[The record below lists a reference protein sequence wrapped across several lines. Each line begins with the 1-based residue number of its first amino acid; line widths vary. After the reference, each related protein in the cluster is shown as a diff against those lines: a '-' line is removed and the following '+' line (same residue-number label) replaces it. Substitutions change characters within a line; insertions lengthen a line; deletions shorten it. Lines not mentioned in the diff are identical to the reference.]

1 MKSRKVT
8 RLFAVL
14 SAVAL
19 GLTACGNDGAQP
31 GGENSQPS
39 STGQKEENQSQGGG
53 ESKEE
58 SPDKTERDLSEQM
71 HVSIFSQADDVGYEE
86 FIANPVFE
94 YWAKMFNLELEWQLP
109 PQGSE
114 TDQLNMMFG
123 TQDYTDVIDI
133 SYNTENLATLC
144 QDEVIYNLAPYLD
157 TELPNYKAFLDANPD
172 VKSALLDD
180 DGNLYHFAVIQ
191 EAPKQWGGLVYR
203 KDILDTMTGGNI
215 QFPSGKDTPTTI
227 EDWDYM
233 LPLMKQYFEAANMAE
248 YACLISSILDIPK
261 DSSCS

>member
-8 RLFAVL
+8 RLFAIL

-123 TQDYTDVIDI
+123 TQDYTV
-133 SYNTENLATLC
+133 L
-144 QDEVIYNLAPYLD
+144 
-157 TELPNYKAFLDANPD
+157 
-172 VKSALLDD
+172 
-180 DGNLYHFAVIQ
+180 
-191 EAPKQWGGLVYR
+191 
-203 KDILDTMTGGNI
+203 
-215 QFPSGKDTPTTI
+215 
-227 EDWDYM
+227 
-233 LPLMKQYFEAANMAE
+233 
-248 YACLISSILDIPK
+248 
-261 DSSCS
+261 